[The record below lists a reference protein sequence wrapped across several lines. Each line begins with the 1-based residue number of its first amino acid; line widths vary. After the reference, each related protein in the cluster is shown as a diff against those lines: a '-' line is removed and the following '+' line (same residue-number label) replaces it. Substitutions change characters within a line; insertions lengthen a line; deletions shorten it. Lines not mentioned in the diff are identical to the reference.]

1 MLCESHSEFVF
12 VFHILIFFL
21 PLWHCHLP
29 SYVST
34 PTFLEVCAGYKNSP
48 CSNNGGLSRGS
59 AAQGPRVQSGDNRT
73 QPQETPDP
81 QPPLHCREAAVSL
94 VIHCYFSMYEEITA
108 AHSENVSCSKPHI
121 LVWLS
126 KCDPTLAPYQWK
138 GITPVWSDSEVVLAQ
153 WAPGQEGTFWT
164 SPACPQPLWV
174 PVLSPSGW
182 TLPCLTTVNTGKGG
196 TAAVAQTSSQTR
208 HSLNWCLMSESWEPL
223 ISQHCYG
230 CWGYRSH
237 RTRDVSS
244 SMTASKED
252 NRYPHT

>member
-1 MLCESHSEFVF
+1 MVSWESLCSLAERWEEVRAWSSHLFPSGMLCESHSEFVF

-94 VIHCYFSMYEEITA
+94 VIHCWFSMYEEITA
-108 AHSENVSCSKPHI
+108 AHSENVS
-121 LVWLS
+121 LVPNPTYESDFLS
-126 KCDPTLAPYQWK
+126 V
-138 GITPVWSDSEVVLAQ
+138 TP
-153 WAPGQEGTFWT
+153 
-164 SPACPQPLWV
+164 PL
-174 PVLSPSGW
+174 LH
-182 TLPCLTTVNTGKGG
+182 TGGK
-196 TAAVAQTSSQTR
+196 A
-208 HSLNWCLMSESWEPL
+208 
-223 ISQHCYG
+223 
-230 CWGYRSH
+230 SH
-237 RTRDVSS
+237 
-244 SMTASKED
+244 
-252 NRYPHT
+252 